1 MGYQIMD
8 REHLSERGAGEEEK
22 IEKQTEIEIRAVY
35 IHREEKK
42 RHWAS
47 SVRA

>member
-1 MGYQIMD
+1 MD
-8 REHLSERGAGEEEK
+8 REHLSERGVGEEEEK